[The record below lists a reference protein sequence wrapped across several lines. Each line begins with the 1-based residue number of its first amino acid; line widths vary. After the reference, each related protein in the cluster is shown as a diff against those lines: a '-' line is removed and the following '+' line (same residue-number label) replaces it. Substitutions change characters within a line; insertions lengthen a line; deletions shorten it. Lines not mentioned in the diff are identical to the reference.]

1 MTRLVVLAL
10 IAAAT
15 ACGGGVQRVG
25 SQPSWRA
32 QGADAGELGEPAA
45 ASLPAERRAMTFTP
59 TSEPAARYNEP
70 SKAAPPSSPLA
81 DAVVAAVRDAAA
93 AAKLP
98 APVADARLFRACA
111 ELAELAP
118 DNGTP
123 EVPLIDFVLHRQGL
137 IEPVPRMLVLWAPLD
152 DVDAVLAQLRPQL
165 PEILSEGV
173 RGRVGVGVAKRR
185 ADGSGAFVF
194 AFQSIGLST
203 SPIPRS
209 VSAGGSFGIDAVVE
223 SGYRDPEVLVTREDG
238 RTDRVAIQAGKRGAF
253 RASILC
259 GAHVGK
265 QQIEIAATGP
275 TGSTALANF
284 PVWCGAEPPSSVTV
298 EPAVASE
305 DATTAPEIEKQ
316 LFALINRDRRA
327 AGLPALAWDD
337 RVAAVSRAYSDEMRR
352 TKVVAHQSPTSGAAA
367 DRVRAGGIKTGV
379 VLENIAR
386 AYGAGEA
393 HAGLMNSPGHR
404 MNILSTMATHVGI
417 GVVLES
423 DGSARPTLYV
433 TEVFI
438 RVPPKVDR
446 AQAADLVRARID
458 QVRKVGVDPALQKI
472 AQQLADGLAAGKSH
486 DAMWPGVKKQLDTVP
501 TAYARVG
508 SVVSVAAELSAVDGK
523 GLVGDAKPD
532 MIGVGIAQGNHAEIG
547 EGAIW
552 IVVLMAERPPAK
564 P

>member
-10 IAAAT
+10 IAAA
-15 ACGGGVQRVG
+15 AGCGGGVQRVG

-32 QGADAGELGEPAA
+32 HGSDAGDTAEPAA
-45 ASLPAERRAMTFTP
+45 ASMPTAPRAMTFTP

-70 SKAAPPSSPLA
+70 STAPPPSSPLA
-81 DAVVAAVRDAAA
+81 DAVLAAVRDAAA
-93 AAKLP
+93 ASKLP

-111 ELAELAP
+111 ELADLVP
-118 DNGTP
+118 DDGAL
-123 EVPLIDFVLHRQGL
+123 EVELIDFVMHRQGL
-137 IEPVPRMLVLWAPLD
+137 IEPVPRMLFLWAPLD
-152 DVDAVLAQLRPQL
+152 DVDAVLEQLRPQL
-165 PEILSEGV
+165 PEILAEGV
-173 RGRVGVGVAKRR
+173 RGRVGVGVAKRK
-185 ADGSGAFVF
+185 ADGTGAFVF
-194 AFQSIGLST
+194 AFQAVGLST
-203 SPIPRS
+203 SPIPRA
-209 VSAGGSFGIDAVVE
+209 VAAGGSFAIDAVVE
-223 SGYRDPEVLVTREDG
+223 SGYRDPELFVTREDG

-253 RASILC
+253 RANILC
-259 GAHVGK
+259 GTHVGK
-265 QQIEIAATGP
+265 QQVEIAATGP
-275 TGSTALANF
+275 GGSTALANF

-298 EPAVASE
+298 EPMLASE

-337 RVAAVSRAYSDEMRR
+337 RVAAVSRTYSDEMRK
-352 TKVVAHQSPTSGAAA
+352 TKVVAHVSPTSGAAA
-367 DRVRAGGIKTGV
+367 DRVRAGGIKTAV

-404 MNILSTMATHVGI
+404 MNILSTAATHVGI
-417 GVVLES
+417 GVVLAS
-423 DGSARPTLYV
+423 DGTDRPTLYV

-446 AQAADLVRARID
+446 AQAASLVHERIAA
-458 QVRKVGVDPALQKI
+458 VRKVGVDPTLQAI
-472 AQQLADGLAAGKSH
+472 AQQLAEGLAAGKPSESL
-486 DAMWPGVKKQLDTVP
+486 WPGVKKQLDAMP
-501 TAYARVG
+501 APYARVG
-508 SVVSVAAELSAVDGK
+508 SVVSVASELSAVDGK
-523 GLVGDAKPD
+523 GLVGDEKPD

-552 IVVLMAERPPAK
+552 IVVLMAERQAPK